1 MIVVLVVLVL
11 LVAAFLLG
19 RLVERALLL
28 RDLDAARRDAR
39 AADQVALSEVM
50 RALRGRAR

>member
-1 MIVVLVVLVL
+1 MIVLLVLVL
-11 LVAAFLLG
+11 LVAAFILG
-19 RLVERALLL
+19 RVVERMLLL